1 LLRTHGSVAV
11 VEADAALA
19 RSAVGRRRPT
29 VSVVHKV
36 VCGTTIA
43 ILIVDGVRSTLLRPD
58 RSREV
63 Q

>member
-1 LLRTHGSVAV
+1 MLRTHGSVAA

-19 RSAVGRRRPT
+19 RSAVGRQRLT

-36 VCGTTIA
+36 GCGTTIA
-43 ILIVDGVRSTLLRPD
+43 IIIVDGVRSTLLQPD
-58 RSREV
+58 RSRDG